1 MDIEIDK
8 PHTRIDTFEINESSR
23 KDKKGTKLQQ
33 YLEIIE
39 YKARPEFLNKYLKTP
54 SLLRLK
60 NVGYL
65 CGMDYASKDIYY
77 FEEYVSRYDHSL
89 TVALLTWRYTKS
101 RKATL
106 AGLFHDIATPCFS
119 HVIDYMNKDYEN
131 QESTEEYTE
140 DILKE
145 DKYLQECLK
154 QDGISL
160 QDIADFKRYSIVDSD
175 RPKLCTDR
183 LDGLILTALFWTKT
197 ITIPEVEEIVNHTNI
212 FLNEEGNEEIGF
224 TTKESAELALKT
236 SETIDIFC
244 HSKEDNYMMELLAS
258 LTKDAIEKGYITY
271 HDLYTLNEKQLM
283 NILEHCKD
291 KKINEKLNLF
301 KEIKK
306 EDIPEINLANVKMR
320 DLNPLVNGKRLKY

>member
-1 MDIEIDK
+1 MGIEMNVHDSK
-8 PHTRIDTFEINESSR
+8 ANKLEQYHSS
-23 KDKKGTKLQQ
+23 KEYKEDTKLQQ
-33 YLEIIE
+33 YLKIVNYET
-39 YKARPEFLNKYLKTP
+39 RPEFLNKYLKTP

-77 FEEYVSRYDHSL
+77 FDEYVSRYDHSL

-101 RKATL
+101 KEATL

-140 DILKE
+140 EILKE

-154 QDGISL
+154 KDDISL
-160 QDIADFKRYSIVDSD
+160 QDIANFKRYSIVDSD

-197 ITIPEVEEIVNHTNI
+197 ITIPEVKEIINHTDL
-212 FLNEEGNEEIGF
+212 FFNEEGNKEIGF

-236 SETIDIFC
+236 SETIDVFC
-244 HSKEDNYMMELLAS
+244 HSNEDNYMMELLAS
-258 LTKDAIEKGYITY
+258 LTKDAIEKEYITY
-271 HDLYTLNEKQLM
+271 NDLYILDEKQLM
-283 NILEHCKD
+283 NILEQCED
-291 KKINEKLNLF
+291 KLLNEKLTLF

-306 EDIPEINLANVKMR
+306 EDIPEINLSNVKMR
-320 DLNPLVNGKRLKY
+320 ELNPLVNGKRLK